1 MRASRS
7 TKRLIT
13 IPKKFFAGGGATK
26 KIDPNLK
33 DFDVIF
39 VGGLNSALILK
50 HFQQKHFHGTM
61 AAFNHSSKFSYEH
74 LYDYIISGNMKIFKY
89 SAMPY
94 TSLVDIAQSRVMKD
108 SITHINPAKNQVTS
122 SKGEVFN
129 YKTLVLNT
137 GLNQKAEYNPILAPY
152 VNDGDYGKSRVFVH
166 EPGSNYH
173 ISRNTRIFH
182 MHKDGD
188 FIVYITGGPN
198 KREAYEHWYLMLDTY
213 LARSQS
219 LNGHPQSMRIK
230 VITPNNYLFK
240 FPFAN
245 EVVMEEISNR
255 SMIGILLL
263 IQMSTSVWN

>member
-89 SAMPY
+89 SAMPF
-94 TSLVDIAQSRVMKD
+94 TSLVDISQSRVMKD
-108 SITHINPAKNQVTS
+108 SITHINPAKNQITS

-137 GLNQKAEYNPILAPY
+137 GLNQKAECNPILAPY
-152 VNDGDYGKSRVFVH
+152 VNDGDYGKSNVQKVTQVPSIRLDTFFKENNIV
-166 EPGSNYH
+166 PDA
-173 ISRNTRIFH
+173 IF
-182 MHKDGD
+182 MDVQEAELEVLKSASSLLKNVK
-188 FIVYITGGPN
+188 FIVTEVATNPTYKGGCDIVDIHTFLEKEGFELIRHPISCIERTKYYTYKDLVYKN
-198 KREAYEHWYLMLDTY
+198 KM
-213 LARSQS
+213 
-219 LNGHPQSMRIK
+219 K
-230 VITPNNYLFK
+230 
-240 FPFAN
+240 
-245 EVVMEEISNR
+245 
-255 SMIGILLL
+255 
-263 IQMSTSVWN
+263 